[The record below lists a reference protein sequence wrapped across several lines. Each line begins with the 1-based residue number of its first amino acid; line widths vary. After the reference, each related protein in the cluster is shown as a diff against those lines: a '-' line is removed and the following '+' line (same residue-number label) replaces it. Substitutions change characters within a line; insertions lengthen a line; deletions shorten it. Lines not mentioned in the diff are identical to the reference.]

1 MTDAKQLTIHSSWKG
16 IITSFGGGGLTLLVG
31 VLAVSANG
39 IRFLPMIILSAG
51 VMLAVGLLFDFPIA
65 ATFDRDGVVR
75 RALLRRHWLRWQQ
88 VDQLTRTRPSIF
100 AMRRQVVQGGLTAVV
115 GKRRYLLT
123 DSVESLAEHETLT
136 RLLDAHEIAV
146 DGLLRPPDDVAPSWL
161 YRRQKWG
168 PEPDA

>member
-1 MTDAKQLTIHSSWKG
+1 MTDADQLTIHSSWKG

-31 VLAVSANG
+31 ALAVSANG
-39 IRFLPMIILSAG
+39 ARLLPMIILTVG
-51 VMLAVGLLFDFPIA
+51 VVLTVGVLFDYPIA

-75 RALLRRHWLRWQQ
+75 RALLRRHRISWER

-100 AMRRQVVQGGLTAVV
+100 AMRRQVVQGGLTAAV

-123 DSVESLAEHETLT
+123 DSVESLTEHEALA
-136 RLLDAHEIAV
+136 RLLDGHEIAF
-146 DGLLRPPDDVAPSWL
+146 DGLLRPPDDVAPTWL
-161 YRRQKWG
+161 YRRQKWR